1 MLSADVGNGRIWP
14 VWLLTMLPYRSQFLS
29 NYNSSALL
37 SDIILAL
44 FSSSSG
50 IPGAYP
56 RVPDPFCILA
66 KAWRAQCVYHTGYR
80 YSMSNLGRREVREQ
94 KKKASPNPSALHLDT
109 VNEIF
114 KYVAVETIKEGGL
127 CVCVC
132 VF

>member
-1 MLSADVGNGRIWP
+1 
-14 VWLLTMLPYRSQFLS
+14 
-29 NYNSSALL
+29 
-37 SDIILAL
+37 
-44 FSSSSG
+44 
-50 IPGAYP
+50 
-56 RVPDPFCILA
+56 
-66 KAWRAQCVYHTGYR
+66 
-80 YSMSNLGRREVREQ
+80 MSNLGRREVREQ

>member
-1 MLSADVGNGRIWP
+1 MILS
-14 VWLLTMLPYRSQFLS
+14 YHSQFLS

-37 SDIILAL
+37 SDIILAQ
-44 FSSSSG
+44 FSSSSSG

-56 RVPDPFCILA
+56 RVPDPFCIPA
-66 KAWRAQCVYHTGYR
+66 KAWRVQRVYHTDYR

>member
-1 MLSADVGNGRIWP
+1 M
-14 VWLLTMLPYRSQFLS
+14 
-29 NYNSSALL
+29 
-37 SDIILAL
+37 
-44 FSSSSG
+44 
-50 IPGAYP
+50 
-56 RVPDPFCILA
+56 
-66 KAWRAQCVYHTGYR
+66 YHTGYC